1 MTKPIQVLLQT
12 TIPFREDDWHIGR
25 FSLLRKHLESL
36 RDESGNRLCEVTAR
50 DRENNESGDD
60 PVLSTLESSDF
71 DELWLFAVDLGE
83 GLTKTDCE
91 GITRFRQSGGGIFTT
106 RDHQDLGTS
115 LCTLGGI

>member
-50 DRENNESGDD
+50 DRENTPAARRRVPNIHDGVKRHE
-60 PVLSTLESSDF
+60 
-71 DELWLFAVDLGE
+71 E
-83 GLTKTDCE
+83 GK
-91 GITRFRQSGGGIFTT
+91 QVS
-106 RDHQDLGTS
+106 
-115 LCTLGGI
+115 